1 MEKSDLIAALDKAGI
16 QPKVQGFEAIKYK
29 SKLILQYV
37 HNLEYTATFAPL
49 VSQGA
54 MPTSTNHFS
63 SPPTNACGLR
73 ITSSQRSHPQP
84 STTVS
89 AHQADMGLELRS
101 NNEWAS
107 VVQGPESVSRG
118 SVVVAVNGKSV
129 LLQTYTE
136 AIQAMIDAK
145 SSGEAFNITFRRA
158 PWKTGTLWKA
168 ARQKSNKQKVSGL
181 GWKKRY
187 FVLAYGMLAYYD
199 KKGGKLKG
207 HYNLDSVTGHQ
218 TIVAPAPASV
228 LAAADSAAIMIVKGS
243 DRLIMKSSNA
253 EELMDWA
260 AMLYMAVAHTNGG
273 NTEMYEAEMSRMR
286 LQADREEYQ
295 EWMKN
300 AAAKAEADRMQMYV
314 DLAAAE
320 AHAQALRDA
329 EAAKTAEEAA
339 AAESARATIELAEAE
354 KVGQM

>member
-1 MEKSDLIAALDKAGI
+1 MA
-16 QPKVQGFEAIKYK
+16 
-29 SKLILQYV
+29 
-37 HNLEYTATFAPL
+37 
-49 VSQGA
+49 
-54 MPTSTNHFS
+54 
-63 SPPTNACGLR
+63 
-73 ITSSQRSHPQP
+73 
-84 STTVS
+84 S
-89 AHQADMGLELRS
+89 ANQADMGLELRS
-101 NNEWAS
+101 NNEWVS

-320 AHAQALRDA
+320 AHAQTLRDA
-329 EAAKTAEEAA
+329 EATKTAEEAA
-339 AAESARATIELAEAE
+339 AAESARATVELAEAE
-354 KVGQM
+354 KVGHTRICVRSEHTQGYTALTHPLTANPTTRRACRSCQRGGPRCRRPRRVSPC